1 MITTPSP
8 TTTRR
13 YPRKPERTAPVSIQK
28 TVNAESA
35 IDLLNYFVS
44 EARKEIRKRET
55 LTVKGRKSKSDFDEL
70 TFVHDNFS
78 ITINF
83 KEGIAV

>member
-13 YPRKPERTAPVSIQK
+13 YPRKPERTAPVSMQK
-28 TVNAESA
+28 TVNSESA
-35 IDLLNYFVS
+35 IDLLNHFVT

-55 LTVKGRKSKSDFDEL
+55 LTVKGKVRKTDCDEL
-70 TFVHDNFS
+70 TFLHDNFS